1 MDKARRVQ
9 AAGAV
14 GCIIVNSN
22 DKAWRPGG
30 HTSMPAGATT
40 ADADIDIPVVVVPI
54 SIAHAFSLKPQGTV
68 VSLAYGAADTDSLS
82 AKSLFQ
88 SAARVLGTRRREPGE
103 PGERKLPLA
112 LGDDDGGAQAGA
124 ATVTLCAQL
133 PSSLGAEFSA
143 TVADW
148 CINQSESLTGRA
160 AIVAEPYLLR
170 ESWSSLCG
178 RVVVIGRGGP
188 SFVDKAVR

>member
-30 HTSMPAGATT
+30 HTSMPAGAAT
-40 ADADIDIPVVVVPI
+40 ADADEVDIPVLICPV
-54 SIAHAFSLKPQGTV
+54 SIAFSLKPQGTV

>member
-30 HTSMPAGATT
+30 HMPAGAAT
-40 ADADIDIPVVVVPI
+40 AEEIEIPVVVVPI
-54 SIAHAFSLKPQGTV
+54 SIAFSLKPQGTV
-68 VSLAYGAADTDSLS
+68 VSLAYGATDTDSLS
-82 AKSLFQ
+82 AKTLFQ
-88 SAARVLGTRRREPGE
+88 SVARVLGTRRREPGE

-112 LGDDDGGAQAGA
+112 LGDDDGGAQVGA
-124 ATVTLCAQL
+124 ARVTLCAQL